1 MIKKILNLLRRKS
14 TMRTIALLIPH
25 ALYSRWIRK
34 KPIKNDHIVLEAQHG
49 EEISGNIFYIMQEL
63 ASNPEYSSYTIYLA
77 HTKAGK
83 KKIQKIFD
91 AYGINNIKLVK
102 LYSLKYLMEM
112 AVAKYFFND
121 TTFLPF
127 FVKREGQIYLN
138 TWHGTPLKTLGKEV
152 KNDRHAIGNVQKNF
166 VCADYLLYPNKYTM
180 DHLIEDYM
188 LANIAKGKCVLSGY
202 PRNTI
207 FFNKERAEQVRATV
221 EPGDKKLYAYMPTW
235 RGTVGNVDDD
245 ANLQLRTYFDEIDSK
260 LTDNEILYVNLH
272 PFAAED
278 IDFTGFT
285 HIKKFPKNYETYDFL
300 NCIDCLITDYSSVF
314 YDFAVTGKKCV
325 FFAYDEEEYF
335 ADRGV
340 YAPFSALPF
349 PNVKTVD
356 DLLKEIRSP
365 KNYDDSAFMQEYCAY
380 DNADATKAI
389 LDLVFKGKVSD
400 KIELADIPNNGKK
413 NILLFAG
420 NLDRNGITTSI
431 YNLLKNVDTSDNNY
445 YMTFTA
451 NNGRKHQDTLAVLP
465 EGANYFPMVGRMNM
479 GLIKSLVFYFYL
491 MICYIKKDWFL
502 KTNFVANF
510 LKEEWKD
517 EIERLYGGAKWDDAI
532 QFNGYSPK
540 FILLF
545 SAFDC
550 NNAIFVHN
558 DMVEE
563 IRTKH
568 NQRQDVLEYAYSTY
582 DNVALVTEDLFEPT
596 SSFVKNT
603 DNFKI
608 SHNIIAYEE
617 VIERGNA
624 EIAFDEDITQS
635 NVDLETLKEI
645 LDSDAKVFITVGRFS
660 PEKGHKR
667 MINAFNKVWQ
677 NNPNTYFV
685 IIGGYQNGGIY
696 DELTEYIKT
705 LPCGNNVILIL
716 SMSNPLPIVKACDG
730 FILGSFYEGFGLV
743 IVEADIL
750 GLPVVSTDITGP
762 RIFMQKNN
770 GTLVTNDEAGIEE
783 GFRLLIEGKIEKLTT
798 DYKKYNENAINE
810 FYALL
815 D

>member
-1 MIKKILNLLRRKS
+1 MIKKILKLLKRKS

-91 AYGINNIKLVK
+91 AYGITNIKLVK

-180 DHLIEDYM
+180 EHLIEDYM

-207 FFNKERAEQVRATV
+207 FFNKERAAQIRAAV

-245 ANLQLRTYFDEIDSK
+245 ANLQIREYFNEIDSK
-260 LTDNEILYVNLH
+260 LSDNEVLYVNLH

-356 DLLKEIRSP
+356 DLLSEIRSP
-365 KNYDDSAFMQEYCAY
+365 KNYDDTAFLQEYCAY

-389 LDLVFKGKVSD
+389 LDLVFKGQASD
-400 KIELADIPNNGKK
+400 KIELVDIPNNGKK
-413 NILLFAG
+413 NVIMFAG

-431 YNLLKNVDTSDNNY
+431 YNLLRNVDTSENNY
-445 YMTFTA
+445 YITFTA
-451 NNGRKHQDTLAVLP
+451 ACGKKHQDTLAVLP
-465 EGANYFPMVGRMNM
+465 EDANYFPMVGRMNM
-479 GLIKSLVFYFYL
+479 GLFKSGIFYLFL
-491 MICYIKKDWFL
+491 MICLIKKTWL
-502 KTNFVANF
+502 KADFVAKV
-510 LKEEWKD
+510 LKDEWKY
-517 EIERLYGGAKWDDAI
+517 EIERLFGGADFHEAI
-532 QFNGYSPK
+532 QMTGYSPK

-545 SAFDC
+545 SGFDC
-550 NNAIFVHN
+550 HKSIYVHN
-558 DMVEE
+558 DMKME
-563 IRTKH
+563 IETRS
-568 NQRQDVLEYAYSTY
+568 NQRRDLLEYVYPRF
-582 DNVALVTEDLFEPT
+582 DNVALVTEDLWEPT
-596 SSFVKNT
+596 SSFVDNT

-608 SHNIIAYEE
+608 VHNVIDYEE
-617 VIERGNA
+617 IIRRGEG
-624 EIAFDEDITQS
+624 EIIFEEDITRC
-635 NVDLETLKEI
+635 NKELDEIKEI
-645 LDSDAKVFITVGRFS
+645 LDSDARVIVSVGRYS
-660 PEKGHKR
+660 PEKGHRR
-667 MINAFNKVWQ
+667 MVDAFNKVWQ
-677 NNPNTYFV
+677 ENNNSYFI
-685 IIGGYQNGGIY
+685 IIGGNQFNNFY

-705 LPCGNNVILIL
+705 LPCGNNIILIL
-716 SMSNPLPIVKACDG
+716 SMANPLPIVKACDG

-770 GTLVTNDEAGIEE
+770 GKLVSNDEAGIEE
-783 GFRLLIEGKIEKLTT
+783 GFRLLIEGKVEKLTT

>member
-1 MIKKILNLLRRKS
+1 MIKKILKLLKRKS

-91 AYGINNIKLVK
+91 AYGITNIKLVK

-180 DHLIEDYM
+180 EHLIEDYM

-207 FFNKERAEQVRATV
+207 FFNKERAAQIRAAV

-245 ANLQLRTYFDEIDSK
+245 ANLQIREYFNEIDSK
-260 LTDNEILYVNLH
+260 LSDNEVLYVNLH

-356 DLLKEIRSP
+356 DLLSEIRSP
-365 KNYDDSAFMQEYCAY
+365 KNYDDTAFLQEYCAY

-389 LDLVFKGKVSD
+389 LDLVFKGQVSD
-400 KIELADIPNNGKK
+400 KIELVDIPNNGKK
-413 NILLFAG
+413 NVIMFAG

-431 YNLLKNVDTSDNNY
+431 YNLLRNVDTSENNY
-445 YMTFTA
+445 YITFTA
-451 NNGRKHQDTLAVLP
+451 ACGKKHQDTLAVLP

-479 GLIKSLVFYFYL
+479 GLFKSGIFYLFL
-491 MICYIKKDWFL
+491 MICLIKKTWL
-502 KTNFVANF
+502 KADFVAKV
-510 LKEEWKD
+510 LKDEWKY
-517 EIERLYGGAKWDDAI
+517 EIERLFGGADFHEAI
-532 QFNGYSPK
+532 QMTGYSPK

-545 SAFDC
+545 SGFDC
-550 NNAIFVHN
+550 HKSIYVHN
-558 DMVEE
+558 DMKME
-563 IRTKH
+563 IETRS
-568 NQRQDVLEYAYSTY
+568 NQRRDLLEYVYPRF
-582 DNVALVTEDLFEPT
+582 DNVALVTEDLWEPT
-596 SSFVKNT
+596 SSFVDNT

-608 SHNIIAYEE
+608 VHNVIDYEE
-617 VIERGNA
+617 IIRRGEG
-624 EIAFDEDITQS
+624 EIIFEEDITRC
-635 NVDLETLKEI
+635 NKELDEIKEI
-645 LDSDAKVFITVGRFS
+645 LDSDARVIVSVGRYS
-660 PEKGHKR
+660 PEKGHRR
-667 MINAFNKVWQ
+667 MVDAFNKVWQ
-677 NNPNTYFV
+677 ENNNSYFI
-685 IIGGYQNGGIY
+685 IIGGNQFNNFY

-705 LPCGNNVILIL
+705 LPCGNNIILIL
-716 SMSNPLPIVKACDG
+716 SMANPLPIVKACDG

-770 GTLVTNDEAGIEE
+770 GKLVSNDEAGIEE
-783 GFRLLIEGKIEKLTT
+783 GFRLLIEGKVEKLTT

>member
-1 MIKKILNLLRRKS
+1 MIKKILKLLRRK
-14 TMRTIALLIPH
+14 TTRRTIALLIPH
-25 ALYSRWIRK
+25 ALYSRWIK
-34 KPIKNDHIVLEAQHG
+34 KAPIEKNHIVLEAQHG
-49 EEISGNIFYIMQEL
+49 EEISGNIFYILQEL
-63 ASNPEYSSYTIYLA
+63 VSNPEYASYEIYLA
-77 HTKAGK
+77 HTKKGK
-83 KKIQKIFD
+83 EKIRKILD
-91 AYGINNIKLVK
+91 AYGIKNVNLVK
-102 LYSLKYLMEM
+102 LYSLKYLKEM
-112 AVAKYFFND
+112 AVAKYLFND

-127 FVKREGQIYLN
+127 FVKRKEQVYLN

-180 DHLIEDYM
+180 NHLIEDYM
-188 LANIAKGKCVLSGY
+188 LANIASGKCVLAGY

-207 FFNKERAEQVRATV
+207 FFNKERAQQIRASV

-245 ANLQLRTYFDEIDSK
+245 ANLQLCNYFDEIDNS
-260 LTDNEILYVNLH
+260 LTDNEVLYVNLH

-300 NCIDCLITDYSSVF
+300 NCIDCLVTDYSSVF
-314 YDFAVTGKKCV
+314 YDFAVTGRKCV

-340 YAPFSALPF
+340 YAPFSSLPF
-349 PNVKTVD
+349 PNVKTVE

-380 DNADATKAI
+380 DNPNATKDI
-389 LDLVFKGKVSD
+389 LNLVFKNEVSD

-413 NILLFAG
+413 NVIMFAG

-431 YNLLKNVDTSDNNY
+431 YNLLRNVDTSENNY
-445 YMTFTA
+445 YITFTA
-451 NNGRKHQDTLAVLP
+451 ACGKKHQDTLAILP

-479 GLIKSLVFYFYL
+479 SLFKSFIFYLFL
-491 MICYIKKDWFL
+491 MICLIKKTWL
-502 KTNFVANF
+502 KADFVAKV
-510 LKEEWKD
+510 LKDEWKY
-517 EIERLYGGAKWDDAI
+517 EIERLFGGANFNEAI
-532 QFNGYSPK
+532 QMTGYSPK
-540 FILLF
+540 FIFLF
-545 SAFDC
+545 SGFDC
-550 NNAIFVHN
+550 HKSIYVHN
-558 DMVEE
+558 DMKME
-563 IRTKH
+563 IETRG
-568 NQRQDVLEYAYSTY
+568 NQRRDLLEYVYPRF
-582 DNVALVTEDLFEPT
+582 DNVALVTEDLWEPT
-596 SSFVKNT
+596 SSFVDNT

-608 SHNIIAYEE
+608 VHNVIDYEE
-617 VIERGNA
+617 IIKRGEG
-624 EIAFDEDITQS
+624 EIIFEEDITRC
-635 NVDLETLKEI
+635 NKELDEIKEI
-645 LDSDAKVFITVGRFS
+645 LESDARVIVSVGRYS
-660 PEKGHKR
+660 PEKGHRR
-667 MINAFNKVWQ
+667 MVDAFNKVWQ
-677 NNPNTYFV
+677 ENNNSYFI
-685 IIGGYQNGGIY
+685 IIGGNQFNNFYN
-696 DELTEYIKT
+696 ELTEYIQT

-716 SMSNPLPIVKACDG
+716 SMANPLPIVKACDG

-770 GTLVTNDEAGIEE
+770 GKLVSNDEAGIEE
-783 GFRLLIEGKIEKLTT
+783 GFRLLIEGKVEKLTT